1 MMVMGIC
8 EGYEST
14 KPSVEGETKRPQN
27 PMEHMTINIQIE
39 GSF

>member
-1 MMVMGIC
+1 MMIMGIC
-8 EGYEST
+8 ERYEST
-14 KPSVEGETKRPQN
+14 EPSVEGETDPKN